1 LINGMS
7 VKFRFFCFCIK
18 KRIIGEEYRIYIMCE
33 WKFNEIASAI
43 GDGFAIIEEVAK
55 SEIK

>member
-1 LINGMS
+1 MS
-7 VKFRFFCFCIK
+7 VKFRFFYFCIK
-18 KRIIGEEYRIYIMCE
+18 KRIIGEEYKIYIMCE